1 MEIVFARFSQSRTG
15 ESEESKGAKMA
26 TEEEEDEL
34 YASVRTTALEPPDQ
48 PNCGTLTSGLF
59 FSFFFLF
66 FSFTARSCPNKR
78 SRRFRRKRLAK
89 TRRALSQPRRRMIR
103 VPGRVTPRPPCP

>member
-1 MEIVFARFSQSRTG
+1 MLGIVFARFSQSRTG

-34 YASVRTTALEPPDQ
+34 YASVRTTALDPPRSIELRYTDLW
-48 PNCGTLTSGLF
+48 PP
-59 FSFFFLF
+59 FLF

-78 SRRFRRKRLAK
+78 SRRFPRKRLAK

-103 VPGRVTPRPPCP
+103 VPWRVTPRPPCP

>member
-34 YASVRTTALEPPDQ
+34 YASVRTTALDPPRSIELRYTDLC
-48 PNCGTLTSGLF
+48 PPLF
-59 FSFFFLF
+59 FFISVL
-66 FSFTARSCPNKR
+66 
-78 SRRFRRKRLAK
+78 
-89 TRRALSQPRRRMIR
+89 
-103 VPGRVTPRPPCP
+103 

>member
-15 ESEESKGAKMA
+15 ESEESKVAKMA

-34 YASVRTTALEPPDQ
+34 YASVRTTALDPPDRS
-48 PNCGTLTSGLF
+48 NCGTLTSAPPFF
-59 FSFFFLF
+59 FSFLF
-66 FSFTARSCPNKR
+66 FSFTARSFPNKR
-78 SRRFRRKRLAK
+78 SRRFPRKRLAK

-103 VPGRVTPRPPCP
+103 VPWRVTPRPPCP

>member
-34 YASVRTTALEPPDQ
+34 YASVRTTALDPPRSIELRYTDLW
-48 PNCGTLTSGLF
+48 PL
-59 FSFFFLF
+59 FFLF
-66 FSFTARSCPNKR
+66 FSFTARRFPNKR
-78 SRRFRRKRLAK
+78 SRRFPRKRLAK

-103 VPGRVTPRPPCP
+103 VPWRVTPRPPCP

>member
-1 MEIVFARFSQSRTG
+1 MLGIVFARFSQSRTG

-34 YASVRTTALEPPDQ
+34 YASVRTTALDPPRSIELRYTDLW
-48 PNCGTLTSGLF
+48 PP
-59 FSFFFLF
+59 FLF
-66 FSFTARSCPNKR
+66 FSFTARSFPNKR
-78 SRRFRRKRLAK
+78 SRRFPRKRLAK

-103 VPGRVTPRPPCP
+103 VPWRGTPRPPCP

>member
-34 YASVRTTALEPPDQ
+34 YASVRTTALDPPRSIELRYTDLW
-48 PNCGTLTSGLF
+48 PFFF
-59 FSFFFLF
+59 FSFLF
-66 FSFTARSCPNKR
+66 FSFTARSFPNKR
-78 SRRFRRKRLAK
+78 SRRFPRKRLAK

-103 VPGRVTPRPPCP
+103 VPWRVTPRPPCP

>member
-1 MEIVFARFSQSRTG
+1 MKLGVFARFSQSRTE

-34 YASVRTTALEPPDQ
+34 YASVRTTALEPPRSTELRFTDLL
-48 PNCGTLTSGLF
+48 PFL
-59 FSFFFLF
+59 FFFLF
-66 FSFTARSCPNKR
+66 FSFTARSFPNKR
-78 SRRFRRKRLAK
+78 SRRFPRKRLAK

-103 VPGRVTPRPPCP
+103 VPWRVTPRPPCP